1 MLKKLK
7 VIGTGMS
14 GLVGTRFA
22 ELLGKKYSFTN
33 LDLTTGVDLTLE
45 SNVKKAM
52 GEAEGGVVLHLA
64 AFTDVDAANSQQGDR
79 EGICY
84 KLNVLGTRYVA
95 QWCARTEK
103 YLIHIS
109 TDFIFDGRKMSAY
122 TEEDV
127 PHPIEWYG
135 RTKYLAEKEVQRA
148 HGKYAI
154 LRIAFPFRTAYAQ
167 KTDLVRSILHGLE
180 NDTLYPMFSDQLIT
194 PTFIDDIATAV
205 DSVIRQKPQGICH
218 IVGSTS
224 LSPYLL
230 AKKIAKTFGFGQ
242 KQVKKGSLSE
252 YLKNSRRP
260 YQRRLALSNRKAKTD
275 LGIVMLDID
284 RALARLK
291 SQIHTSTTQTKG
303 R

>member
-1 MLKKLK
+1 MPKKLK

-14 GLVGTRFA
+14 GLVGTRIA

-33 LDLTTGVDLTLE
+33 LDLTTGIDLTLE

-52 GEAEGGVVLHLA
+52 GEAEGEVVLHLA
-64 AFTDVDAANSQQGDR
+64 AYTDVDAANSQQGDR

-95 QWCARTEK
+95 QWCARTGK

-109 TDFIFDGRKMSAY
+109 TDFVFDGRKMSAY
-122 TEEDV
+122 TEEDS

-148 HGKYAI
+148 DGRYAI
-154 LRIAFPFRTAYAQ
+154 LRIAFPFRAAFAQ
-167 KTDLVRSILHGLE
+167 KSDLVRSILDRLTKE
-180 NDTLYPMFSDQLIT
+180 SLYPMFSDQIIT
-194 PTFIDDIATAV
+194 PTFIDDIASAV
-205 DSVIRQKPQGICH
+205 DIVIGKKPQGIYH

-224 LSPYLL
+224 LSPFML
-230 AKKIAKTFGFGQ
+230 AKKIASAFAFPQ
-242 KQVKKGSLSE
+242 NRVKKGSLSQ
-252 YLKNSRRP
+252 YLKSAKRP
-260 YQRRLALSNRKAKTD
+260 YPRHLALSNRMAKTN
-275 LGIVMLDID
+275 LGIVMSDID

>member
-14 GLVGTRFA
+14 GLVGTRIA

-45 SNVKKAM
+45 SNVTKAM

-148 HGKYAI
+148 HVKYAI

-205 DSVIRQKPQGICH
+205 DSVISQKPQGIFH

-242 KQVKKGSLSE
+242 NQVKKGSLSE

-260 YQRRLALSNRKAKTD
+260 YQRRLSLSNRKAKTD